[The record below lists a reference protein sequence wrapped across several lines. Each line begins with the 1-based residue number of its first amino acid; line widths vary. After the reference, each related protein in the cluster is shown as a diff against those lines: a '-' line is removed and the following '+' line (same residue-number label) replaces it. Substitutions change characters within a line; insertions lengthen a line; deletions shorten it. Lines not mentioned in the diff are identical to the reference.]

1 MIELFCA
8 FSQEPRLRRGKVA
21 DARNLRSNA
30 YNAVCRYGAFAPRFF
45 YALGSAVRRYGA
57 FCTAF
62 FLCPR
67 FGSLPLWRVCTAFF
81 LCPRFGSPPL
91 WRVCT
96 AFFLC
101 PRFGSLPL
109 WRVLPQSRV
118 RVALL
123 AINTLK
129 AIRRAAREYARGK
142 GRQSRG
148 GGKTRQTDSA
158 TFHAFQTTVRR
169 LPTELQSPTRWTRPL
184 FLAMGAGVYPTET
197 ITLSAGTRVIL
208 PSAART
214 SA

>member
-1 MIELFCA
+1 MTELFCA
-8 FSQEPRLRRGKVA
+8 FSQESRLRRGKVA
-21 DARNLRSNA
+21 NARNLRSNA

-45 YALGSAVRRYGA
+45 P
-57 FCTAF
+57 
-62 FLCPR
+62 CPR
-67 FGSLPLWRVCTAFF
+67 FGSTPLWRVCTAFF

-91 WRVCT
+91 WRV
-96 AFFLC
+96 
-101 PRFGSLPL
+101 
-109 WRVLPQSRV
+109 LPQSRV

-123 AINTLK
+123 AIDTLK

>member
-1 MIELFCA
+1 MTELFCA

-30 YNAVCRYGAFAPRFF
+30 YNAVRRYGAFAPRFF

-57 FCTAF
+57 FA
-62 FLCPR
+62 PR
-67 FGSLPLWRVCTAFF
+67 FFP
-81 LCPRFGSPPL
+81 CPRFGSPPL

-96 AFFLC
+96 AFFPC
-101 PRFGSLPL
+101 PRFGSTPL

-123 AINTLK
+123 AIDTMK

-148 GGKTRQTDSA
+148 GWGAPKIRQTDSA

-197 ITLSAGTRVIL
+197 ITLSAGRRVIL

>member
-1 MIELFCA
+1 MTELFCA

-21 DARNLRSNA
+21 NARNLRSNA
-30 YNAVCRYGAFAPRFF
+30 YNAVRRYGAFAPRFFYALGSAVCRYGAFAPRFF

-57 FCTAF
+57 FA
-62 FLCPR
+62 PR
-67 FGSLPLWRVCTAFF
+67 FFYALGLAVCRYGAFCRKAAYGLRCSLCD
-81 LCPRFGSPPL
+81 
-91 WRVCT
+91 
-96 AFFLC
+96 
-101 PRFGSLPL
+101 
-109 WRVLPQSRV
+109 
-118 RVALL
+118 
-123 AINTLK
+123 TLK

-148 GGKTRQTDSA
+148 GGRTRQTDSA